1 MSAAP
6 FLNRSDRGHSLSMD
20 PSEAVA
26 NFVAITGA
34 DEAAA
39 LSMLEATGY
48 QLEAAVNLFFASGD
62 AGGGGGAAAGDMP
75 AFEDDEALAR
85 RLHQ

>member
-1 MSAAP
+1 
-6 FLNRSDRGHSLSMD
+6 MD

-62 AGGGGGAAAGDMP
+62 AGGAGSDVGAGLP
-75 AFEDDEALAR
+75 GIQDDEALAR
-85 RLHQ
+85 RLQE

>member
-1 MSAAP
+1 
-6 FLNRSDRGHSLSMD
+6 MD

-39 LSMLEATGY
+39 LATLEATGFN
-48 QLEAAVNLFFASGD
+48 LEAAVNLHFASGE
-62 AGGGGGAAAGDMP
+62 AEAALSAVGR
-75 AFEDDEALAR
+75 ECAR
-85 RLHQ
+85 RRWPVWG